1 MAWEGRRGG
10 VVGFRI
16 GKYFSDPSPK
26 PDDHCVGEEG
36 CLGSLKKMC
45 VFTVLSHLRDRRK
58 GLFSD

>member
-1 MAWEGRRGG
+1 M
-10 VVGFRI
+10 VGFRI